1 MHQNSKII
9 RSRKSIFPRQFN
21 GLEITEEVIHEILE
35 NANYAPS
42 HRMTQP
48 WFFKV
53 FSGKSKQILVNEIL
67 NNNDINF
74 NELAKEKLIINFK
87 KTSHVIC
94 ICMKRNKIVPEW
106 EEIAATSM
114 SVQNIW
120 LSCVNRNIG
129 GYWST
134 PPYMKYLKGF
144 LNLNEDDRLL
154 GFFYLGCYDIINER
168 NISRRNYKEKFEIF
182 N

>member
-1 MHQNSKII
+1 MHTNSKII
-9 RSRKSIFPRQFN
+9 RSRRSVFPRQFN
-21 GLEITEEVIHEILE
+21 GKEIDIKIILEILE

-53 FSGKSKQILVNEIL
+53 YSGNSKKNLANEIL
-67 NNNDINF
+67 NNNNINF
-74 NELAKEKLIINFK
+74 NELAKEKLIKNFSN
-87 KTSHVIC
+87 TSHIIC
-94 ICMKRNKIVPEW
+94 ICMKKSFINPEW

-114 SVQNIW
+114 AVQNIW
-120 LSCVNRNIG
+120 LSCVDRNIG

-134 PPYMKYLKGF
+134 PPYIKYLSDFFSLK
-144 LNLNEDDRLL
+144 DDERFL
-154 GFFYLGCYDIINER
+154 GFFYLGSYDSIELR
-168 NISRRNYKEKFEIF
+168 NIDRVDYNKKIEIF

>member
-1 MHQNSKII
+1 MHLNSKII
-9 RSRKSIFPRQFN
+9 RSRKSVFPRQFN
-21 GLEITEEVIHEILE
+21 GSAIPSKIIYEILE
-35 NANYAPS
+35 NANHAPS

-53 FSGKSKQILVNEIL
+53 YSGNSKQILVKKIL
-67 NNNDINF
+67 NNKKINF
-74 NELAKEKLIINFK
+74 SEIAKEKLINNYK

-94 ICMKRNKIVPEW
+94 ICMKKTKIVPEW

-114 SVQNIW
+114 AVQNIW
-120 LSCVNRNIG
+120 LSCVDRNIG

-134 PPYMKYLKGF
+134 PPYIKYLSDFFSLK
-144 LNLNEDDRLL
+144 DDERFL
-154 GFFYLGCYDIINER
+154 GFFYLGSYDSIEHRKIDRVDYNKK
-168 NISRRNYKEKFEIF
+168 IEIF

>member
-1 MHQNSKII
+1 MHLNSKII
-9 RSRKSIFPRQFN
+9 RSENLFFLDNLMVLLFLVK
-21 GLEITEEVIHEILE
+21 LYEILE
-35 NANYAPS
+35 NANHAPS

-53 FSGKSKQILVNEIL
+53 YSGNSKQIFVKKIL
-67 NNNDINF
+67 NNKKINF
-74 NELAKEKLIINFK
+74 SEKAKEKLINNYK

-94 ICMKRNKIVPEW
+94 ICMKKTKIIPEW

-114 SVQNIW
+114 AVQNIW

-134 PPYMKYLKGF
+134 PNYIKYLKDF
-144 LNLNEDDRLL
+144 LNLNDDERFL
-154 GFFYLGCYDIINER
+154 GFFYLGCYDTLDER
-168 NISRRNYKEKFEIF
+168 NVPRNNYQEKFEIF

>member
-9 RSRKSIFPRQFN
+9 RSRKSVFPKYFN
-21 GLEITEEVIHEILE
+21 GKEITENVIHEILE
-35 NANYAPS
+35 NANYAPT

-53 FSGKSKQILVNEIL
+53 FSGRSKHILLNEIL
-67 NNNDINF
+67 NNKKINF
-74 NELAKEKLIINFK
+74 NELAKEKLTNNFNL
-87 KTSHVIC
+87 TSHIIC
-94 ICMKRNKIVPEW
+94 ICMKRNMILPEW

-134 PPYMKYLKGF
+134 PLYIEYLKAF
-144 LNLNEDDRLL
+144 LNLKEDERFL
-154 GFFYLGCYDIINER
+154 GFFYLGCYDTLNER
-168 NISRRNYKEKFEIF
+168 NVQRNNYKEKLEFF